1 MSLTDLGIVGALLIA
16 VPFILRFP
24 FTGIIGWYIISYLNP
39 HRFAYGFAYSVPLGA
54 IFAAATLLA
63 WLFSREPKLPPLN
76 AVTVLLI
83 LFTVHFSVTTWFAY
97 VPDEAFKEW
106 DRTVKMTVMS
116 LIAASMMTSRARLHA
131 MVWVIVLSI
140 GFHGLKGGV
149 FTLVSGGG
157 HIVMG
162 PPNSFFGDR
171 NFLAVQMACIIPL
184 MRYLYTHTEN
194 QYVKYGLL
202 GSIVLVT
209 FAVLGTQSRA
219 GFLCLAVLGVY
230 IIWKSRH
237 RFQLTV
243 AAVLLS
249 VVAVGF
255 MPTEWV
261 SRMETLKNVEE
272 DESFQGRLE
281 SWNAAI
287 QTAIERPLLGGGF
300 EAYRSS
306 RVATPRAW
314 HSMWF
319 QVLGEQGFLGL
330 ILWLSIGV
338 STWLLLATAR
348 RQCRNDPAAA
358 WLRDLTAMTQVSLVT
373 YTVGGSSL
381 DIAFIDLI
389 FNFSVIAIGSAAIS
403 RMSTVRRPQST
414 QNKDAPEPQETTS
427 RVFAHRQDV

>member
-1 MSLTDLGIVGALLIA
+1 MSLTDLGMLGALLIA

-39 HRFAYGFAYSVPLGA
+39 HRFAHGFASSMPFGA
-54 IFAAATLLA
+54 IFAGTTLVA

-76 AVTVLLI
+76 AVTILLV
-83 LFTVHFSVTTWFAY
+83 LFTVHFSITTWFAY
-97 VPDEAFKEW
+97 VPNAALEEW

-116 LIAASMMTSRARLHA
+116 LVAASMMTSRARLQA

-149 FTLVSGGG
+149 FTLMSGGG

-162 PPNSFFGDR
+162 PPKSFFGDR

-184 MRYLYTHTEN
+184 MRYLYTYTEHR
-194 QYVKYGLL
+194 YVRYGLL
-202 GSIVLVT
+202 GGIALVT

-237 RFQLTV
+237 RMQLTI
-243 AAVLLS
+243 AATLLS

-261 SRMETLKNVEE
+261 SRMETLRNVEE
-272 DESFQGRLE
+272 DTSFQGRLE

-300 EAYRSS
+300 EAYRSP
-306 RVATPRAW
+306 RTATPRAW

-319 QVLGEQGFLGL
+319 QVLGEQGLLGFF
-330 ILWLSIGV
+330 LWLSVGI
-338 STWLLLATAR
+338 STWLLLAMASR
-348 RQCRNDPAAA
+348 RSRHNASAA
-358 WLRDLTAMTQVSLVT
+358 WLRDLTAMTQVSLAT
-373 YTVGGSSL
+373 FAVGGSSL
-381 DIAFIDLI
+381 DVAYIDLI
-389 FNFSVIAIGSAAIS
+389 FNFSVIAIGCAAIS
-403 RMSTVRRPQST
+403 QVDTAPRPQ
-414 QNKDAPEPQETTS
+414 APGARSAQERQPNRS
-427 RVFAHRQDV
+427 RLLTPRQDV